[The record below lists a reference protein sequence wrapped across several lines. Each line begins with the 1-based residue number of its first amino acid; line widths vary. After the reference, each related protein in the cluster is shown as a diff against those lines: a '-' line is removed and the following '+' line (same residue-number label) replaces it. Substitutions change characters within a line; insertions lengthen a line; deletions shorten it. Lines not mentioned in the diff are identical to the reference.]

1 MSRRRFPPI
10 RPGMN
15 KMKIDKISFKNLA
28 NNRFLLILIS
38 SLTLIVLSTFS
49 SNLVQSSFADSTFT
63 AAGDWECNSNTDQTV
78 TNMAGKNPNYAF
90 GLGDYSYASTGSCWW
105 NKLTSSLNSVMK
117 IAIGNH
123 DDDDS
128 EGFSGYM
135 SHFGLS
141 QTYYSFDREGVHVL
155 VMDTDR
161 VSYASGSAQRNF
173 VQNDLQSAS
182 TNPNVKWIIVYLHK
196 PMYTSPNT
204 CGSSS
209 CSNTGS
215 ENTNI
220 RNGFG
225 AMLINLEWILFYKAM
240 SMIIKE
246 HIH

>member
-1 MSRRRFPPI
+1 MNRRRSPLIP
-10 RPGMN
+10 PGMN
-15 KMKIDKISFKNLA
+15 KMKVDRMSFKNLA
-28 NNRFLLILIS
+28 NNRFLLILLS

-63 AAGDWECNSNTDQTV
+63 AAGDWECNSRTDATV

-141 QTYYSFDREGVHVL
+141 QTYYSFDREGYTYL
-155 VMDTDR
+155 LWIR
-161 VSYASGSAQRNF
+161 IVSHMHPDQLNGILSKMICNQ
-173 VQNDLQSAS
+173 L
-182 TNPNVKWIIVYLHK
+182 PL
-196 PMYTSPNT
+196 
-204 CGSSS
+204 
-209 CSNTGS
+209 
-215 ENTNI
+215 I
-220 RNGFG
+220 RT
-225 AMLINLEWILFYKAM
+225 
-240 SMIIKE
+240 
-246 HIH
+246 